1 VRGESPGV
9 RRFLL
14 PTVLVAAGLG
24 LALRA
29 TGAQT
34 PTFTAEA
41 RLVTVDVLVVDE
53 QGQPVSDLKRDDF
66 RVLEDGVA
74 QPLTAFEAVEAKLP
88 PPQARPSPAPSASR
102 FETNVS
108 APPTRRTFGIV
119 FDDLHIGSLNAGQA
133 RKALETF
140 LAREARA
147 GDRLVLVTTSSG
159 RFWTTTQGADS
170 RTFGEALEHVVSKEL
185 HALPPDQL
193 MTPVEAMRI
202 AALGDYEVA
211 ARVRRRRAILSGL
224 CVWTVGQ
231 CECQS
236 RDPSAGRRG
245 RITIAGDDG
254 CQDPPGAETA
264 EEAYTT
270 AVASAGRTLRVVRDA
285 IAALGAQRDRKVLV
299 LVSEG
304 FLLDPSIGG
313 FRDVRDAAA
322 RSNVVLY
329 FLDARGIQ
337 VAPEFLSAS
346 GPSAALPVQD
356 MTATME
362 DWRRQADGP
371 RTLAEDTG
379 GLSLQ
384 TNDLVGA
391 LQKIADESR
400 VTYLLGY
407 EPAGAPRDGRYH
419 GLKVEVLRPGLRVR
433 ARAGYFAPKG
443 EHADQPEERDA
454 TARALR
460 DPFDK
465 DAIPLRLTTY
475 LLGPSQ
481 QTKHPRLEVLV
492 VGELQRDA
500 LEADATTRGFALPK
514 LTLYTESPDREW
526 HKSEWTERVPLAP
539 DPAAA
544 EASWHPFLTRV
555 AMQPGEHR
563 LRLVVESGSRIGSL
577 TSDLVVPKTNG
588 ERISSPI
595 LSDRLVSEPGGRGVM
610 PLAKRA
616 FATSGT
622 LHCWVELYEP
632 ALDRSTQKPRVSAHL
647 QARAADGTEWVS
659 GELPALGAETVR
671 LVSIPLA
678 RAPVGESELL
688 LTVRDLVSGRSFEA
702 REPFRIEAAPS
713 APSP

>member
-1 VRGESPGV
+1 MRLRAPIV
-9 RRFLL
+9 LL
-14 PTVLVAAGLG
+14 AAAFG
-24 LALRA
+24 LAPRPA
-29 TGAQT
+29 GTQT

-41 RLVTVDVLVVDE
+41 KLVTVDVLVVDE
-53 QGQPVSDLKRDDF
+53 QGKPVSDLRKDDF
-66 RVLEDGVA
+66 RVLEDGVP
-74 QPLTAFEAVEAKLP
+74 QQLMAFEAVEAKLP
-88 PPQARPSPAPSASR
+88 ALEPQTRPSPPPSASR
-102 FETNVS
+102 FETNAS

-119 FDDLHIGSLNAGQA
+119 FDDIHIGSLNAGQA
-133 RKALETF
+133 RKALQTF

-159 RFWTTTQGADS
+159 RFWTTTQGADA
-170 RTFGEALEHVVSKEL
+170 RHFGEALERVTSKEL

-202 AALGDYEVA
+202 AAFGEYDVA

-245 RITIAGDDG
+245 RIPVAGDDG
-254 CQDPPGAETA
+254 CQEPPGAETA

-270 AVASAGRTLRVVRDA
+270 AQASAGRTLRVVHDA

-329 FLDARGIQ
+329 FLDARGVA

-356 MTATME
+356 LTAMMA
-362 DWRRQADGP
+362 DWRREADGP

-391 LQKIADESR
+391 LQRIADESR

-407 EPAGAPRDGRYH
+407 EPAGAARDGRYH

-443 EHADQPEERDA
+443 ERAEQPEDRDA

-460 DPFDK
+460 DPFDG

-492 VGELQRDA
+492 VGELRRDT
-500 LEADATTRGFALPK
+500 LEADATAHGFALPK
-514 LTLYTESPDREW
+514 LTLYTESADREW

-539 DPAAA
+539 DPATS

-563 LRLVVESGSRIGSL
+563 LRLVAESGTRIGSL
-577 TSDLVVPKTNG
+577 TLDIVVPKANG
-588 ERISSPI
+588 ERLSSPI

-610 PLAKRA
+610 PLARRA
-616 FATSGT
+616 FATSGA
-622 LHCWVELYEP
+622 LYCWVELYEA
-632 ALDRSTQKPRVSAHL
+632 ALDRSTHRPRVSAHL
-647 QARAADGTEWVS
+647 VARGADGREWVK
-659 GELPALGAETVR
+659 GEMPELGAETVR
-671 LVSIPLA
+671 LVGFPLA
-678 RAPVGESELL
+678 GAPTGESELL
-688 LTVRDLVSGRSFEA
+688 LTVRDEVSGRTFET
-702 REPFRIEAAPS
+702 REPFRIVAAPS
-713 APSP
+713 PSQP